1 MNTNYDWKNVS
12 DEHLD
17 DIIAREQ
24 KCVIRF
30 IRYGQ
35 TAKLERAE
43 SNIETAHEELTARLR
58 ARIDAR
64 FAK

>member
-12 DEHLD
+12 DEYLN

-24 KCVIRF
+24 KCAARF

-43 SNIETAHEELTARLR
+43 SNIKAAQAERRARL
-58 ARIDAR
+58 DAR